1 MRQVRLPVFFREI
14 SGSRTANVAM
24 AAATVAILAGSV
36 WLAQRHETT
45 GGAANI
51 QIVPHY
57 SMAVLTSERAHARD
71 PRVGRIADGFVE
83 AREREISAL
92 KQSIAG
98 RETAS
103 VPIDA
108 KGFPLRPG
116 D

>member
-1 MRQVRLPVFFREI
+1 MRQVRLAVLFRKI
-14 SGSRTANVAM
+14 SESGTANLAM
-24 AAATVAILAGSV
+24 TAATVAVLAGSL
-36 WLAQRHETT
+36 WLVQKHETI
-45 GGAANI
+45 GGANL

-71 PRVGRIADGFVE
+71 PRVGRIGDGFVE

-98 RETAS
+98 SEPGS

-116 D
+116 N